1 MSSIDDSPDPVGYDK
16 AAADRYFAAEAE
28 KKRREE
34 AEREAERAAE
44 AERLAKN
51 TSMEDLDGGAK
62 RKRTT
67 RTKKMKRRHTR
78 KSHRKFKRVMKRDR
92 I

>member
-28 KKRREE
+28 KKRRE
-34 AEREAERAAE
+34 EAERAAE